1 MQIIVFTLGEKYYA
15 VNSEKVEE
23 ISKMIDS
30 TFVPNA
36 PAWIQG
42 LINLRGNVVSLV
54 NLSKLL
60 QQEDD
65 QCYNNIIITNG
76 QEEKI
81 GIMVNEVKEVLKIEE
96 EEIEKVSVDT
106 MNGVTGIIQIDG
118 QLVNY
123 IDLDL
128 IIQ

>member
-1 MQIIVFTLGEKYYA
+1 MQIIVFTLGDKYYA
-15 VNSEKVEE
+15 VNSDKVEE

-36 PAWIQG
+36 PHWIEG

-54 NLSKLL
+54 NLCKLL

-65 QCYNNIIITNG
+65 QCYNNIVITNG

-81 GIMVNEVKEVLKIEE
+81 GIMVNEVKEVLKVNEENIER
-96 EEIEKVSVDT
+96 VSTDRK
-106 MNGVTGIIQIDG
+106 
-118 QLVNY
+118 
-123 IDLDL
+123 
-128 IIQ
+128 

>member
-36 PAWIQG
+36 PHWIEG

-54 NLSKLL
+54 NLCKLL
-60 QQEDD
+60 QQDDD
-65 QCYNNIIITNG
+65 QCYNNIVITNG
-76 QEEKI
+76 QEEKV
-81 GIMVNEVKEVLKIEE
+81 GIMVNEVKEVLKVSEENIER
-96 EEIEKVSVDT
+96 VST
-106 MNGVTGIIQIDG
+106 ESSNGVSGIIQIEG

-128 IIQ
+128 IM